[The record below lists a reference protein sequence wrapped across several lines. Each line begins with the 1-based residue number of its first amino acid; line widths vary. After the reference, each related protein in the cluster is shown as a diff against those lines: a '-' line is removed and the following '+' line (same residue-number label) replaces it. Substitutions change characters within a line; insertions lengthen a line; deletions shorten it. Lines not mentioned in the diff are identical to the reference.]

1 MSGQPV
7 QLINVNASSSGGSAL
22 LREAEALLADRAS
35 GGDGMPKLLPRVRRK
50 RTPSPVLPPPVVAS
64 TKLQRQ
70 LHYFAQLVSPQE
82 TLIDNW
88 VGLEEGDEE
97 TYDQVLKS
105 RFLHSNYNIARAL
118 FWLQNQDCLGNLRLF
133 HIVQSRGL
141 TLKFV
146 ELVDL
151 TRVRPRTAFQ
161 LVQEAKK
168 RAELRAWFLAQT
180 TWEPDQPDPEFEVPT
195 ESPYA
200 EPKPDPMWSALM
212 QAVGVEACKTLTD
225 NELTLL
231 LESTLYQIKPDLLKP
246 ERLVAKQHPLVQL
259 TTLMAY
265 NWLDK
270 VSPATTKAEAQHR
283 ELERTNILRWLR
295 NYLLHGCRCAA

>member
-1 MSGQPV
+1 MSQPV
-7 QLINVNASSSGGSAL
+7 QLINANANAAGASAL
-22 LREAEALLADRAS
+22 LRAAEALLRERAS
-35 GGDGMPKLLPRVRRK
+35 GEDGMPKLLPRVRRE
-50 RTPSPVLPPPVVAS
+50 RPPSPVLPPPVLAP

-82 TLIDNW
+82 ALIDNW
-88 VGLEEGDEE
+88 VGLEEGNEE
-97 TYDQVLKS
+97 TFDQLLKS
-105 RFLHSNYNIARAL
+105 RFLHSQYNIARAL

-146 ELVDL
+146 ELVGL
-151 TRVRPRTAFQ
+151 TRVRARTAFQ

-200 EPKPDPMWSALM
+200 EPKPDAMWQAMM
-212 QAVGVEACKTLTD
+212 QAMGSEACKTLTD
-225 NELTLL
+225 NELTLI
-231 LESTLYQIKPDLLKP
+231 LESTLYQIDPKLLNP

-265 NWLDK
+265 HWLDK
-270 VSPATTKAEAQHR
+270 ISPATTKAEAQHR
-283 ELERTNILRWLR
+283 ELERTALLHWLR
-295 NYLLHGCRCAA
+295 NYLLRGCSCVA